1 MDRILEMNLCCLEAS
16 FESEVAL
23 EANIGSAIRTFI
35 AKAAGMV
42 VGIVRT
48 IAKALRSAADMIR
61 SKMKRS
67 KQKASKNTGSDESD
81 DDMKV
86 APQSDEGISALNEVE
101 KQLPWVEKVITG
113 VNAILSH
120 AFAWLTEAMKDG
132 QITFDY
138 MDENFVDQWRTDREN
153 LADYK
158 KGMQQFDQSIQ
169 ELKKHPDVYINQ
181 LLQKMGALDD
191 KLDNAYKTCE
201 GMAIGLEQAIK
212 KGTAASERAK
222 LPNDV
227 DDAKHRQMIIRAVTN
242 ATNSVKEIV
251 LIFHRGL
258 KSLM

>member
-16 FESEVAL
+16 FESEIAL
-23 EANIGSAIRTFI
+23 EANIGSAIRSFVTR
-35 AKAAGMV
+35 AAGMI
-42 VGIVRT
+42 VGIVRA

-67 KQKASKNTGSDESD
+67 KQKAPKNTGSDGYD
-81 DDMKV
+81 DYE
-86 APQSDEGISALNEVE
+86 APQSDEGVSALNEVE

-138 MDENFVDQWRTDREN
+138 MDENFVDQWRADREN

-158 KGMQQFDQSIQ
+158 KGMQKFDQSVQ

-222 LPNDV
+222 LPDDM